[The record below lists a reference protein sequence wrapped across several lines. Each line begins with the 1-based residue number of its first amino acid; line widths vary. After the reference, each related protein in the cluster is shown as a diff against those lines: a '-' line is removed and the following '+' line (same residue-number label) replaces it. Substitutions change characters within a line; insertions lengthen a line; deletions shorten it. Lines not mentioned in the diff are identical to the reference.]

1 MWPFKR
7 KDPALRAVAQHRQF
21 AAAQATNLLSK
32 WNKNSEQID
41 ADLQQGGRALRAR
54 ARDVAKN
61 NDYAKKYL
69 DILKVNI
76 VGKDGIRL
84 QCQAK
89 TSRGKLDHDAN
100 LRVEDAWR
108 EFGRHG
114 SCDVTGKL
122 SMISAQRLFISSA
135 ARDGEVLIREY
146 NNYPNA
152 SGYAIQFLNPD
163 LLDETHNA
171 DLKDG
176 RYIRMGIEYNA
187 SGFPTHYHL
196 TPIRNDATIG
206 KPQRAKAERV
216 PAQDIIHAYL
226 PDYSWQS
233 RGYTWMHAA
242 MVEMHHLAAF
252 NEAAIVAAR
261 IGASTMGFFTETLG
275 GEFAAATDGKQGDDF
290 TIDAEPGS
298 FRRLPAGLDFKMF
311 DSKYPSDMVDDF
323 IKRSLKSIASGL
335 NIGYNTLAS
344 DPEGTSYGTLRS
356 FSIEERD
363 NYRMIQNW
371 VAEVFLDRIYRA
383 WLRNAL
389 RTRLVNFP
397 EDRYIKLIDVKWQPR
412 GWQWIDPAKDAIAF
426 EKMLANNLTSRS
438 QIAAEQGRDFEEV
451 CRQIADD
458 NDTMKKYGLIP
469 AIAKEQTNA

>member
-1 MWPFKR
+1 MMWPFRR
-7 KDPALRAVAQHRQF
+7 KDPAAKAIIEQRKF
-21 AAAQATNLLSK
+21 AAAQVTNLLGK
-32 WNKNSEQID
+32 WNRTSEQID
-41 ADLQQGGRALRAR
+41 ADLQHGGRALRAR

-69 DILKVNI
+69 DILKSNV

-89 TSRGKLDHDAN
+89 TARGKLDHDAN
-100 LRVEDAWR
+100 DRVEAAWR

-122 SMISAQRLFISSA
+122 SLITAQRLFIAST

-146 NNYPNA
+146 HNYPNA

-163 LLDETHNA
+163 LLDEQHNA
-171 DLKDG
+171 ELKDG

-196 TPIRNDATIG
+196 TPVRNDGTLG
-206 KPQRAKAERV
+206 KAQRAKTEIV
-216 PAQDIIHAYL
+216 PASNMIHAYM

-252 NEAAIVAAR
+252 NEAAIIAAR

-275 GEFAAATDGKQGDDF
+275 GEFGGAADGKRGDDF
-290 TIDAEPGS
+290 TMDAEPGS

-371 VAEVFLDRIYRA
+371 MSEVFLDRIYRA

-389 RTRLVNFP
+389 RSRLLAFP
-397 EDRYIKLIDVKWQPR
+397 EDRYSKLMDVHWQPR
-412 GWQWIDPAKDAIAF
+412 GWQWIDPAKDAVAF
-426 EKMLANNLTSRS
+426 EKMIANNLTSRS

-458 NDTMKKYGLIP
+458 NDTMKKYGLVP
-469 AIAKEQTNA
+469 AAVEIKP

>member
-1 MWPFKR
+1 MWPFRR
-7 KDPALRAVAQHRQF
+7 KDPAVKAITHQRQF
-21 AAAQATNLLSK
+21 AAAQVTNLLSK
-32 WNKNSEQID
+32 WGKTSEQID
-41 ADLQQGGRALRAR
+41 ADLQKGGRSLRAR

-69 DILKVNI
+69 DILKTNVI
-76 VGKDGIRL
+76 GKDGIRL
-84 QCQAK
+84 QVQAK
-89 TSRGKLDHDAN
+89 TARGKLDHDAN
-100 LRVEDAWR
+100 ERVEAAWR
-108 EFGRHG
+108 EFSRHG
-114 SCDVTGKL
+114 ACDVTGKMSL
-122 SMISAQRLFISSA
+122 VTAQRLFISSC

-146 NNYPNA
+146 HNYPNA

-163 LLDETHNA
+163 LLDEQHNA
-171 DLKDG
+171 ELNDG
-176 RYIRMGIEYNA
+176 RTIRMGIEYNA
-187 SGFPTHYHL
+187 SGFPVAYHL
-196 TPIRNDATIG
+196 TPIRNDVTAG
-206 KPQRAKAERV
+206 NPRAKTERV
-216 PAQDIIHAYL
+216 PAQDIIHAYM

-275 GEFAAATDGKQGDDF
+275 GEFGAAADDKQGNDF

-344 DPEGTSYGTLRS
+344 DPEGTSYGTLRN

-397 EDRYIKLIDVKWQPR
+397 EDRYSKLIDVRWQPR
-412 GWQWIDPAKDAIAF
+412 GWQWIDPAKDAVAF
-426 EKMLANNLTSRS
+426 EKMIANNLTSRS

-458 NDTMKKYGLIP
+458 NDTMKKYGLMP
-469 AIAKEQTNA
+469 AIEKDI